1 MDPFIRFDSMR
12 PFDCFAL
19 LEIGFTAFQSHRVYA
34 VKERKSAGLARMNDA
49 QLVVD
54 DIFARVEGLSLVDRC
69 EVLAG
74 PEMNSATAALSAAV
88 QAFAAPPRV
97 RPVVVSIPHVRRR
110 THSTAGSELA
120 YRALTLCVFPLHR
133 GHLESYKM
141 DRGVRLAKA
150 FLIVDEHDM
159 FASRIALWHG
169 RGDVVF
175 AHMTSLLRNVQV
187 SILMRL
193 RRLSLDF
200 VPLGVLGDCAS
211 VPSILSG
218 LTQRCMI
225 DAYYRAAL
233 VDPKGPTRVVLH
245 F

>member
-1 MDPFIRFDSMR
+1 MDPFIQFDSVR
-12 PFDCFAL
+12 PFDCFAFL
-19 LEIGFTAFQSHRVYA
+19 LIGFTAFASHRVHT
-34 VKERKSAGLARMNDA
+34 VNERRSALRARIKDA

-54 DIFARVEGLSLVDRC
+54 DIVTSVQGLPLLDRC

-74 PEMNSATAALSAAV
+74 PEMHSATAALCAAV
-88 QAFAAPPRV
+88 QAFTASPRV
-97 RPVVVSIPHVRRR
+97 RPVVVSTPVRHGR
-110 THSTAGSELA
+110 AADSELA
-120 YRALTLCVFPLHR
+120 YRALTLCVIPLHR

-159 FASRIALWHG
+159 FASRLALW
-169 RGDVVF
+169 DDDELVYT
-175 AHMTSLLRNVQV
+175 TSLIRNVHV
-187 SILMRL
+187 SILTRL

-200 VPLGVLGDCAS
+200 IPLGVLGDYAA
-211 VPSILSG
+211 VPSILLD
-218 LTQRCMI
+218 LTRRCMS
-225 DAYYRAAL
+225 DAYCRAAL

>member
-34 VKERKSAGLARMNDA
+34 VKERKSVGLARMNDA

-54 DIFARVEGLSLVDRC
+54 DIFTRVEGLSLVDRC

-74 PEMNSATAALSAAV
+74 PELNLATAALSAAV

-97 RPVVVSIPHVRRR
+97 RPVVVSIPVRHGR
-110 THSTAGSELA
+110 AADSELA
-120 YRALTLCVFPLHR
+120 YRALTLCVIPLHR

-150 FLIVDEHDM
+150 FLIIDEHDM
-159 FASRIALWHG
+159 FASRLALW
-169 RGDVVF
+169 DDDEFV
-175 AHMTSLLRNVQV
+175 HMTSLIRNVHV
-187 SILMRL
+187 SILTRL

-200 VPLGVLGDCAS
+200 IPLGVLGDYAA
-211 VPSILSG
+211 VPSILLD
-218 LTQRCMI
+218 LTRRCMS
-225 DAYYRAAL
+225 DAYCRAAL
-233 VDPKGPTRVVLH
+233 VDPKGPTSVVLH